1 MGSITTAFKMA
12 IIPTAII
19 ILTGYTGFG
28 STSVYSDNGLAQDVI
43 KSHNQISPRSK
54 VLYHILVAELA
65 GRRGQ
70 TEDSLKH
77 YQIAAQTSNDPK
89 ILEYAFSI
97 ALQAKNNTVL
107 LQLARQ
113 WYGLAPNEARARQ
126 ALALAMLRN
135 DRLEEAMPYI
145 ESIRAEAT
153 KDGQEGF
160 ASINLF
166 LSRSGSPKTTFA
178 AMERL
183 RALHPKSLFAL
194 YYYANSALEIDN
206 TELAL
211 KALHTALQQDPDW
224 TPAHL
229 LQARILVDE
238 GNTNKALDNLREAVV
253 VSPDDPELRK
263 GYARLLADN
272 DQLED
277 AFQQFRVLSQQNSED
292 VDALFA
298 SGILATEL
306 KRFDEA
312 QAFLMKVLRADPQ
325 NTAVFYELGK
335 LEEVRENYGK
345 AADWY
350 ARVTDNERYLSAQV
364 RIGAMLAKQGDLSDM
379 TQHFIQI
386 RRENPSQLI
395 DLYVAEAETL
405 REEGLYKEAFDLL
418 SQALQ
423 QHPDDENLLYTRALA
438 AERLDRLDLLE
449 RDLKRVIAANPKN
462 GHALNALGY
471 TLADRTDRHQEALG
485 YIKRAIVLLP
495 EDAAVLDSMGWA
507 LYQLGQYDKSLEYLR
522 RAYALSNDDE
532 IAAHLSVVLWAVGQR
547 EEARKTWEQ
556 ALQKVPDSEHLLKFK
571 DRFAQ

>member
-12 IIPTAII
+12 IISAATI
-19 ILTGYTGFG
+19 ILTSYAGFG
-28 STSVYSDNGLAQDVI
+28 STSLYGDSGLAQDVV
-43 KSHNQISPRSK
+43 KSYNQISPRSE

-70 TEDSLKH
+70 TDDSLKH
-77 YQIAAQTSNDPK
+77 YKIAAQTSNDPK

-113 WYGLAPNEARARQ
+113 WYGLTPNAVRARQ

-145 ESIRAEAT
+145 ESIRAEANN
-153 KDGQEGF
+153 DGQEGF

-166 LSRSGSPKTTFA
+166 LSRSGSPETAFA
-178 AMERL
+178 AMDRL

-194 YYYANSALEIDN
+194 YYYASNAMEMDK

-211 KALHTALQQDPDW
+211 KALQTALQQDADW

-229 LQARILVDE
+229 LKARILVDE
-238 GNTNKALDNLREAVV
+238 GSTDKALNNLQEAVV
-253 VSPDDPELRK
+253 ASPDDQDLRK

-298 SGILATEL
+298 SGVLATEL
-306 KRFDEA
+306 KRFNEA
-312 QAFLMKVLRADPQ
+312 QAYLMKVLRADPQ
-325 NTAVFYELGK
+325 NTAVYYELGK
-335 LEEVRENYGK
+335 LEELRENYRK

-350 ARVTDNERYLSAQV
+350 ARVTDSERYLSAQV
-364 RIGAMLAKQGDLSDM
+364 RIGAMLVKQGDLSDM
-379 TQHFIQI
+379 TQHFVQV

-405 REEGLYKEAFDLL
+405 REEGFYEEAFDLL

-449 RDLKRVIAANPKN
+449 RDLKRVIATNPKN

-495 EDAAVLDSMGWA
+495 EDAAVLDSMGWV
-507 LYQLGQYDKSLEYLR
+507 LYQLGQYDKSLEYLQ

-571 DRFAQ
+571 DRFTP